1 MVNYIIREN
10 LKRLRNKIYNKQRSA
25 LEYMSNN
32 DNETIKKDINEIFIL
47 EQVFDNWHLLYNED
61 SKEFWK

>member
-1 MVNYIIREN
+1 MVNYIIRDH
-10 LKRLRNKIYNKQRSA
+10 LKRVRNKIYNKQRST

-32 DNETIKKDINEIFIL
+32 NNNTVKNDINEIFIL

>member
-10 LKRLRNKIYNKQRSA
+10 LKRLRNKIYNKQLNA
-25 LEYMSNN
+25 LQYMFNN
-32 DNETIKKDINEIFIL
+32 NAYPIKNDINEIFLL

-61 SKEFWK
+61 SNDFWK